1 MSWDPGYRDV
11 WQAHQE
17 KLAEAGRA
25 AQALREAE
33 MARDLAQDEAARAD
47 KTAEVDRLRDEK
59 VAAETAITA
68 LEMEVA
74 QTDPQRA
81 AWLDERIPPADGPAR
96 EADPLAMLGHE
107 TLSTVI
113 EQAAHLDGAAM
124 QVVATTIEAL
134 PTPGEVA
141 LWAESTSTA
150 KLIETAE
157 TLGHAPGALPP
168 EVLAANARLVERL
181 DTFEQNR
188 DDILA
193 PPETPPPTPEL
204 DERHAQQQEA
214 LDRKLDEMR
223 AMQEARIDRGDVRDP
238 DALRAAMDAAAERE
252 RQMLE
257 QRHEAERQRAA
268 MEQAERAAM
277 ARREAEML
285 AARQR

>member
-17 KLAEAGRA
+17 KLAEAERA

-33 MARDLAQDEAARAD
+33 TARDLATDAVMRAAKA
-47 KTAEVDRLRDEK
+47 AEVDRLRDEK
-59 VAAETAITA
+59 VAAETAVTA

-96 EADPLAMLGHE
+96 EADPLAMLGQE

-113 EQAAHLDGAAM
+113 EQTAHLDTAAM

-141 LWAESTSTA
+141 LWAESASTA

-157 TLGHAPGALPP
+157 ALGHAPGALPP

-181 DTFEQNR
+181 DTFEHNR

-193 PPETPPPTPEL
+193 RPEAAPPTPEL
-204 DERHAQQQEA
+204 DERHARQHEA
-214 LDRKLDEMR
+214 LEHKLDEMR
-223 AMQEARIDRGDVRDP
+223 SM
-238 DALRAAMDAAAERE
+238 
-252 RQMLE
+252 
-257 QRHEAERQRAA
+257 
-268 MEQAERAAM
+268 
-277 ARREAEML
+277 
-285 AARQR
+285 